1 METDKLRELHG
12 DKGITSP
19 YEQWALTLDPNSK
32 YYDEIYS
39 MGVYNTIYTD
49 DRYAKYRDEN
59 HMYNT

>member
-49 DRYAKYRDEN
+49 DRYAKYRD
-59 HMYNT
+59 